1 MAVAMMLPEVVGPRA
16 EPGDT
21 STSRRQTARTS
32 DYNAD
37 GSTGASLEMFL
48 RKLVKLGVALWLAP
62 ATQPEERNYGHREFS
77 RPLGWQ
83 EAQPEELERAVEG
96 FRAPD
101 KYSPHTA
108 AVCANMGGAV
118 VVVDVDTKNDGD
130 IEKVRKLLGELKV
143 RIFAELGTP
152 SGGRH
157 FYIAGREDIPTVH
170 SSKDNERLPG
180 FPGVDIQSYGTNVF
194 VPGTRRPK
202 YGGAGYTIVFDHLD
216 DLINEGDPEGADRFA
231 GWVADQLASHVVGVC
246 GGKER
251 AEFVFDPAPQWDGT
265 PLDERQQKYLDS
277 ALAGEAKK
285 VAEAVQSGR
294 NDALN
299 IAALKLGHYIAGAGL
314 GQDRV
319 VDALTGAAR
328 QSGLVDDDGV
338 ESVNATIRSGLRA
351 GVKTPRAVPQDR
363 ADEGSAHVHLRDRLM
378 RLSDLKTMK
387 PVEPLIEGF
396 LWRDTL
402 AQLAG
407 GPGTYKTFGAIA
419 MGCSLAAGKKF
430 CGFAVPRP
438 ETVVYVAAEGANG
451 MEARIMAWAELWKV
465 DPDKLEERLIVLPL
479 PIQLGDKVDVSEAI
493 DVVRETKAGLL
504 VLDTRARCTLGLE
517 ENSATEQGTA
527 IEAADTIRRAAGCT
541 TLALHHTPRTG
552 NAGRGTNA
560 WDGAVWSDLRMKGSS
575 LAASIHCE
583 KHKDAPSG
591 CDHNFSVVHHTVS
604 QELMPGATLLQ
615 RQTLVLSGLRSG
627 QTEITAGSCRVVLDI
642 IRTKAPP
649 DGFTGTIM
657 VALGAE
663 KDLAKSTVYEA
674 LKWLADKGYIKN
686 CGTQKRPKWILG
698 DKDPDLLA
706 GETSN

>member
-1 MAVAMMLPEVVGPRA
+1 MTTTEDFGNTQ
-16 EPGDT
+16 EF
-21 STSRRQTARTS
+21 
-32 DYNAD
+32 AD
-37 GSTGASLEMFL
+37 
-48 RKLVKLGVALWLAP
+48 WLAKKCP
-62 ATQPEERNYGHREFS
+62 KGKGREPS
-77 RPLGWQ
+77 APSNGN
-83 EAQPEELERAVEG
+83 
-96 FRAPD
+96 APD
-101 KYSPHTA
+101 A
-108 AVCANMGGAV
+108 
-118 VVVDVDTKNDGD
+118 
-130 IEKVRKLLGELKV
+130 
-143 RIFAELGTP
+143 
-152 SGGRH
+152 
-157 FYIAGREDIPTVH
+157 
-170 SSKDNERLPG
+170 
-180 FPGVDIQSYGTNVF
+180 
-194 VPGTRRPK
+194 
-202 YGGAGYTIVFDHLD
+202 
-216 DLINEGDPEGADRFA
+216 
-231 GWVADQLASHVVGVC
+231 
-246 GGKER
+246 
-251 AEFVFDPAPQWDGT
+251 
-265 PLDERQQKYLDS
+265 RQQGYLK
-277 ALAGEAKK
+277 AVLAGETKK
-285 VAEAVQSGR
+285 VAEAVQGSR
-294 NDALN
+294 NDQLNRSAFAL
-299 IAALKLGHYIAGAGL
+299 GQYVEGAGL
-314 GQDRV
+314 DWGRAEA
-319 VDALTGAAR
+319 ALTEAATACGLEEPEVSR
-328 QSGLVDDDGV
+328 TIASGLDGG
-338 ESVNATIRSGLRA
+338 TGY
-351 GVKTPRAVPQDR
+351 PRRVPPPKSNGQG
-363 ADEGSAHVHLRDRLM
+363 DETSAHIHLRDRLM